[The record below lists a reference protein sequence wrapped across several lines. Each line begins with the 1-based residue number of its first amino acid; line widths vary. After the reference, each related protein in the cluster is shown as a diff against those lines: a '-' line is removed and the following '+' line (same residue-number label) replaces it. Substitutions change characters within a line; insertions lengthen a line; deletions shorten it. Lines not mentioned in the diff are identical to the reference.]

1 MEGLI
6 QETRQFLAWKSVV
19 RDHEALNLDAHKRR
33 EAADGEKQSNDA
45 VTHRVDEAWRWLL
58 APTQH
63 VSDEGVSGLDWIVEQ
78 IAGGADGVAVRASQ
92 RMVSTELLI
101 TRWSPALL
109 KMELDRWFWKGR
121 NHVPARQ
128 VWNAMCAY
136 SYLPR
141 LRDESVL
148 VESIQDGL
156 TSADYFAYA
165 TGVSPQDRYEGLA
178 FGSPAA
184 AIYIDAASVLI
195 KPEFAGSQ
203 IEPEH
208 DPGGQ
213 GQSGGGGAVI
223 GQGTRTGP
231 VGTGGGTGH
240 RGPEGEARPLRR
252 FFGSTRLDPDRASR
266 DMGTIAE
273 EVLQHLITQ
282 PNAEVEVSV
291 EISASVPAG
300 VSPDTKR
307 IIEENCDTL
316 GFQSH
321 GFEEE

>member
-63 VSDEGVSGLDWIVEQ
+63 VFDEGVSGLDWIVEQ

-148 VESIQDGL
+148 DAHTL
-156 TSADYFAYA
+156 TPSFLQFCCHVTA
-165 TGVSPQDRYEGLA
+165 TRLPPSP
-178 FGSPAA
+178 P
-184 AIYIDAASVLI
+184 
-195 KPEFAGSQ
+195 P
-203 IEPEH
+203 PP
-208 DPGGQ
+208 PGGR
-213 GQSGGGGAVI
+213 AK
-223 GQGTRTGP
+223 
-231 VGTGGGTGH
+231 
-240 RGPEGEARPLRR
+240 L
-252 FFGSTRLDPDRASR
+252 GSTCLVRSTVVDR
-266 DMGTIAE
+266 
-273 EVLQHLITQ
+273 
-282 PNAEVEVSV
+282 
-291 EISASVPAG
+291 
-300 VSPDTKR
+300 
-307 IIEENCDTL
+307 
-316 GFQSH
+316 
-321 GFEEE
+321 